1 MNLPTNRAS
10 SGARRDARDKESGQ
24 SLVELA
30 LVVALMLAMTMAV
43 FDLGRAFYAYMSVV
57 HAAREGARAA
67 MDCGNTNG
75 DVTAAAANATSLTVS
90 ISVSMSACSS
100 DGWSR
105 SGQSTVTV
113 THDFQW
119 VTPVIDAWTA
129 PGSSLAMTSTMRSR

>member
-1 MNLPTNRAS
+1 MNPPTKRAS
-10 SGARRDARDKESGQ
+10 SGARRAERDKESGQ

-30 LVVALMLAMTMAV
+30 LVVALMLGMMMAV

-75 DVTAAAANATSLTVS
+75 DVTAAATNATSLTVS
-90 ISVSMSACSS
+90 VSASVAACSS

-113 THDFQW
+113 THAFQW
-119 VTPVIDAWTA
+119 VTPAIGPWTG
-129 PGSSLAMTSTMRSR
+129 GSSLAMTSTMRSR